1 MKSGS
6 PKGPGS
12 NYQCDHCDWNG
23 PLFASTIG
31 QLLTMFGETT
41 LAGVA
46 DMLDEILQTD
56 NNTFVNFDE
65 DTQVYV
71 FGYWDTGVELT
82 FPIDPRELMTY
93 IEEFEDMYLA
103 QSGAEAA
110 AEELN
115 EAAD

>member
-1 MKSGS
+1 MWDRECS
-6 PKGPGS
+6 
-12 NYQCDHCDWNG
+12 YQCDQCEWNG

-56 NNTFVNFDE
+56 NHTFVTFDE
-65 DTQVYV
+65 DTQDYV

-82 FPIDPRELMTY
+82 LPIDPRELMTY

-103 QSGAEAA
+103 QSAADEA
-110 AEELN
+110 AEELD